1 MRPCASVFFVK
12 PGTSDPQALRLHLMQ
27 VLEALERIPRRF
39 NGIQEA
45 EDFLVSDE
53 GVDRLDA
60 ICMMLIAVGEAF
72 KQIDRKTGGQL
83 LPRYPEVDWVGVKG
97 VRDVVAH
104 GYFDVDADQVF
115 AICQQD
121 VPVLL
126 QTVRRMIDDLAGSDP
141 EGEPPAA
148 GA

>member
-1 MRPCASVFFVK
+1 M
-12 PGTSDPQALRLHLMQ
+12 SDPQALRLHLTQ

-39 NGIQEA
+39 SEIRQA
-45 EDFLVSDE
+45 EDFLASDE

-104 GYFDVDADQVF
+104 GYFDVDAEQVF

-126 QTVRRMIDDLAGSDP
+126 QAVRRIIDDLAESGAD
-141 EGEPPAA
+141 GEPPAA
-148 GA
+148 GV

>member
-1 MRPCASVFFVK
+1 M
-12 PGTSDPQALRLHLMQ
+12 SDPQALRQHLMQ

-39 NGIQEA
+39 SGIDEA
-45 EDFLVSDE
+45 KDFLNSDE

-97 VRDVVAH
+97 VRNVVAH
-104 GYFDVDADQVF
+104 GYFDVDAEQVF

-126 QTVRRMIDDLAGSDP
+126 QIVRRMIDDLATPGAGS
-141 EGEPPAA
+141 EPPSS

>member
-1 MRPCASVFFVK
+1 M
-12 PGTSDPQALRLHLMQ
+12 SDPQALRQHLMQ

-39 NGIQEA
+39 SGIDEA
-45 EDFLVSDE
+45 KDFLNSDE

-97 VRDVVAH
+97 VRNVVAH
-104 GYFDVDADQVF
+104 GYFDVDAEQVF

-121 VPVLL
+121 VPILL
-126 QTVRRMIDDLAGSDP
+126 QIVRRMIDDLAKSGAGIES
-141 EGEPPAA
+141 PPA
-148 GA
+148 GE

>member
-1 MRPCASVFFVK
+1 M
-12 PGTSDPQALRLHLMQ
+12 
-27 VLEALERIPRRF
+27 
-39 NGIQEA
+39 
-45 EDFLVSDE
+45 
-53 GVDRLDA
+53 
-60 ICMMLIAVGEAF
+60 
-72 KQIDRKTGGQL
+72 
-83 LPRYPEVDWVGVKG
+83 KG

-126 QTVRRMIDDLAGSDP
+126 QTVRRMLDDLAKRGLDA
-141 EGEPPAA
+141 EPPAA

>member
-1 MRPCASVFFVK
+1 M
-12 PGTSDPQALRLHLMQ
+12 SDPQALRLHLMQ
-27 VLEALERIPRRF
+27 VIAALERIPRRF
-39 NGIQEA
+39 TGIHQA
-45 EDFLVSDE
+45 EDFLASDE

-97 VRDVVAH
+97 VRDMVAH

-126 QTVRRMIDDLAGSDP
+126 QTVRRMIDDLV
-141 EGEPPAA
+141 EPSPD
-148 GA
+148 GGPPVTGT

>member
-1 MRPCASVFFVK
+1 MY
-12 PGTSDPQALRLHLMQ
+12 DPRVLRLHLEQ
-27 VLEALERIPRRF
+27 VREALERIPRRF
-39 NGIQEA
+39 APISRA
-45 EDFLVSDE
+45 EDFLSSAE
-53 GVDRLDA
+53 GLDRLDA

-72 KQIDRKTGGQL
+72 KQIDRKTEGRL

-104 GYFDVDADQVF
+104 GYFDVDEDQVF

-126 QTVRRMIDDLAGSDP
+126 QTVQRMIEDLAAFGGND
-141 EGEPPAA
+141 EPPVA